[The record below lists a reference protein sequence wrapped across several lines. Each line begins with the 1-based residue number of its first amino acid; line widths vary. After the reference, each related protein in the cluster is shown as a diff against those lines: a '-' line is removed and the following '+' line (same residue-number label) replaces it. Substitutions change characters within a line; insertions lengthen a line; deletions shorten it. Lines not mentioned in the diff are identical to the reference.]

1 MAVRNIA
8 ITDTLEQ
15 FRTQFNALAADDFG
29 DIGTLD
35 ASLSATSVI
44 GAVNEINSVVQ
55 AAAGWFI
62 EDVSSTIQ
70 AVGSGQTLRVFGTSN
85 QLNAVV
91 SSPDILTVS
100 LANDVTIPNNLTV
113 TGNITG
119 VVNITAT
126 GNLGVVNITATG
138 ATHVLGTIQIAGN
151 TINST
156 DSSQIKFDDDIEATA
171 LNVKGSL
178 RIFEDGDQIANI
190 KSLRPDKFLLID
202 AQPVINDDRIIFE
215 GDTADANET
224 DLKVT
229 APTSDQ
235 ILTIPDSSGTI
246 ILDNTTG
253 YAYGSIFNTS
263 VTLVIYNSAGVAQK
277 TIVGSAS

>member
-151 TINST
+151 TFNST
-156 DSSQIKFDDDIEATA
+156 DSSQIKFDDDI
-171 LNVKGSL
+171 
-178 RIFEDGDQIANI
+178 
-190 KSLRPDKFLLID
+190 
-202 AQPVINDDRIIFE
+202 
-215 GDTADANET
+215 
-224 DLKVT
+224 
-229 APTSDQ
+229 
-235 ILTIPDSSGTI
+235 
-246 ILDNTTG
+246 
-253 YAYGSIFNTS
+253 
-263 VTLVIYNSAGVAQK
+263 
-277 TIVGSAS
+277 